1 MEAAIS
7 ADAQARAALFQ
18 PFVSRNLSLPNRI
31 VMSPM
36 GRAHAESGRPHE
48 GYAGYFRRRIE
59 GGVSLAITGAAAVG
73 HDLADYDGTGPLFH
87 GDDPLDG
94 WSHVLNA
101 VHEAGGKLM
110 PQLWHTGAARH
121 VDAFTDKSA
130 MGPSGYTIADLDAGR
145 GPSATAM
152 TEADMAAVAHA
163 FADAASAAKARGFDG
178 VEVHAGHGFL
188 LDQFLW
194 SGTNRRRDD
203 YGGNAAN
210 RARFPAEV
218 IAACRAATG
227 PDFPILARIS
237 QFKIDAYEARI
248 AETPEELGELLR
260 PLAAAGADILH
271 CSQREAWEPAFEGS
285 PLNLAGWA
293 RKLTGLPTIAVGSV
307 GLAGLFTEEEA
318 ATPGAGFPGVSLE
331 RLDQVAAMLW
341 RGEFDL
347 LSVGRSLLADA
358 QWANKVRDGRDG
370 ELQALDL
377 AALTTLT

>member
-1 MEAAIS
+1 M
-7 ADAQARAALFQ
+7 R
-18 PFVSRNLSLPNRI
+18 
-31 VMSPM
+31 
-36 GRAHAESGRPHE
+36 
-48 GYAGYFRRRIE
+48 
-59 GGVSLAITGAAAVG
+59 
-73 HDLADYDGTGPLFH
+73 
-87 GDDPLDG
+87 
-94 WSHVLNA
+94 
-101 VHEAGGKLM
+101 
-110 PQLWHTGAARH
+110 
-121 VDAFTDKSA
+121 
-130 MGPSGYTIADLDAGR
+130 
-145 GPSATAM
+145 
-152 TEADMAAVAHA
+152 A
-163 FADAASAAKARGFDG
+163 FADAAAAAKARGFDG

-194 SGTNRRRDD
+194 SATNRRRDG
-203 YGGNAAN
+203 YGGSAVN

-227 PDFPILARIS
+227 PDFPILVRIS
-237 QFKIDAYEARI
+237 QFKIDAYDAQI

-318 ATPGAGFPGVSLE
+318 ATPGAAFPGVSLD
-331 RLDQVAAMLW
+331 RLDEVAAMLA

>member
-7 ADAQARAALFQ
+7 ADAPARAALFQ
-18 PFVSRNLSLPNRI
+18 PFVSRNLTLPNRI

-36 GRAHAESGRPHE
+36 GRAHAERGRPHAD
-48 GYAGYFRRRIE
+48 YAGYFRRRIE

-87 GDDPLDG
+87 GDDPLAG
-94 WSHVLNA
+94 WSHVLEA
-101 VHEAGGKLM
+101 VHEAGGRLM

-121 VDAFTDKSA
+121 VDAFSDTSA
-130 MGPSGYTIADLDAGR
+130 MGPSGYTIADIDAGR
-145 GPSATAM
+145 GPSAAAM
-152 TEADMAAVAHA
+152 TEADMAAVARA
-163 FADAASAAKARGFDG
+163 FADAAAAARARGFDG
-178 VEVHAGHGFL
+178 IEVHAGHGFL

-203 YGGNAAN
+203 YGGSAAN

-227 PDFPILARIS
+227 SDFPILVRIS

-248 AETPEELGELLR
+248 AGTPEELGDLLR

-318 ATPGAGFPGVSLE
+318 ATPGAALPGVSLE
-331 RLDQVAAMLW
+331 RLDEVAAMLA

-347 LSVGRSLLADA
+347 LSVGRSLLADP
-358 QWANKVRDGRDG
+358 QWANKVREGRDA
-370 ELQALDL
+370 ELRALDL